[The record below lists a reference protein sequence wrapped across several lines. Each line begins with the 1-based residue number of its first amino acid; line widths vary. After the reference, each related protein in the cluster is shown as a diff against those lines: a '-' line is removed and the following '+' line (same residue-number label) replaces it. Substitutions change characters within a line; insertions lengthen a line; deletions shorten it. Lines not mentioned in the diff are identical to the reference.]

1 MRQKV
6 CECVQCGQPVPT
18 RWGRFCEACR
28 MERLSHGGRPGKAR
42 SVAAHPSKT
51 KKKVTV
57 KARCPKCRRAHG
69 VQMRRDPGRT
79 VWEFCKHHKGL
90 RQMDY
95 IPTTEISRDIL
106 RIRG

>member
-57 KARCPKCRRAHG
+57 KARCPKCKPGHDIHYIE
-69 VQMRRDPGRT
+69 VRRDPGRMIY
-79 VWEFCKHHKGL
+79 EYCGRHAHL
-90 RQMDY
+90 RYEEHQ
-95 IPTTEISRDIL
+95 PTMSL
-106 RIRG
+106 VS